1 MPIQSLYCENFRI
14 FSEAHAST
22 TVTEERM
29 RTTVFA
35 APTGTFSRPCGQ

>member
-1 MPIQSLYCENFRI
+1 MPIHSLYCENFRI

-22 TVTEERM
+22 TVTEEAMRM
-29 RTTVFA
+29 AVFI